1 MKNAELKT
9 ESTIESIPIAKLIPH
24 PANPN
29 QMSDSTFRKL
39 VRNIERTGL
48 YEPIIVRPHPK
59 EKGSFQIINGHH
71 RVKALVKLGKKEADC
86 VVWEVDDEQTVVLL
100 ATLNRLTGSDVP
112 AKKIELLKQLKER
125 FDSVDLAK
133 ILPQTAKQIERLT
146 NLKLDL
152 VPVKFDAETFAVPLV
167 FFVTA
172 EQNKIIEQALSE
184 VNTLS
189 GQTKAQCRAAAIT
202 EIAKHFLTVSLPQ
215 RHQGTK

>member
-1 MKNAELKT
+1 MKNAESKT

-39 VRNIERTGL
+39 VRNIGRTGL

-59 EKGSFQIINGHH
+59 EKDKFQIINGHH

-86 VVWEVDDEQTVVLL
+86 VVWEVDDEQTAVLL

-146 NLKLDL
+146 NLKLNL
-152 VPVKFDAETFAVPLV
+152 APIKADAQQFAIPLV
-167 FFVTA
+167 FFVTKQQQ
-172 EQNKIIEQALSE
+172 EIIEKALSSIE
-184 VNTLS
+184 HRVSSNEM
-189 GQTKAQCRAAAIT
+189 TKAQRRAAAIT
-202 EIAKHFLTVSLPQ
+202 EIANQFLRTCPP
-215 RHQGTK
+215 KED